1 MASDDTAQNTAQ
13 TASQQKEL
21 EAQIVSLREQLEAL
35 KEGGAWEVAH
45 IHQYQHALK
54 SPGSRGYLLPSSQEC
69 DWNKVTRDPAAFADL
84 LQSKGFMIIHNCPL
98 ANGELFLSKYGD
110 RLKARATGIAQDDD
124 AVYDDARKQFPAPK
138 PEKLTETAP
147 PKKNTLQHSEWEA
160 NHQEYMGKLAGYTKD
175 MALLKEMLTELNA
188 TPVLDFIQKALR
200 TLKGGKNYVEVLSKL
215 ILSEIG
221 CKFQGPHYDYDWVG
235 PHTLAPFSALF
246 GLHGSATHVVFWF
259 PCDGDGNN
267 DLYHRVLFPLAA
279 NDVIIYDGSTVHGGG
294 EYTSLNFRLFGYFA
308 TKQCPPLDL
317 LLFKEYVSDRMI
329 DGMKVTEFAKG

>member
-1 MASDDTAQNTAQ
+1 MLPCAQA
-13 TASQQKEL
+13 
-21 EAQIVSLREQLEAL
+21 
-35 KEGGAWEVAH
+35 
-45 IHQYQHALK
+45 
-54 SPGSRGYLLPSSQEC
+54 C
-69 DWNKVTRDPAAFADL
+69 DWNEVTRDPAAFANL

-98 ANGELFLSKYGD
+98 TNGELFLSKYGD
-110 RLKARATGIAQDDD
+110 RLKARATGIAQNGD

-138 PEKLTETAP
+138 PEKLTKTAP
-147 PKKNTLQHSEWEA
+147 PKKNTLQHSEWKA
-160 NHQEYMGKLAGYTKD
+160 NYQEYMGKQAGYKKD

-200 TLKGGKNYVEVLSKL
+200 TLEGGKDYMKVESKL

-221 CKFQGPHYDYDWVG
+221 CKFQGPHYDYDWVE
-235 PHTLAPFSALF
+235 PHTLTPFSALF

-267 DLYHRVLFPLAA
+267 NLYHRVLFPLAA

-294 EYTSLNFRLFGYFA
+294 EYTSLNVRLFGYFA

-317 LLFKEYVSDRMI
+317 LVFKEYVSGRMI
-329 DGMKVTEFAKG
+329 DGMKVTEFAKE